1 MLFKNISLLDE
12 ELNIKEN
19 MNLFVNEA
27 EGIIEK
33 IFPGNEEKK
42 TEKFIYRNTVGTVT
56 EIHDYLRLLYGSAAR
71 PA

>member
-33 IFPGNEEKK
+33 IFLWKALPILN
-42 TEKFIYRNTVGTVT
+42 
-56 EIHDYLRLLYGSAAR
+56 HS
-71 PA
+71 